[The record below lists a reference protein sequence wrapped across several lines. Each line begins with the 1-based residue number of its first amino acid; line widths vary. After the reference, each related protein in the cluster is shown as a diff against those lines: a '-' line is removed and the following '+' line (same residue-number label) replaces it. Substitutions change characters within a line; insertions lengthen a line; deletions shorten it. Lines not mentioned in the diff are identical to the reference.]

1 MFQIKHD
8 KTLEN
13 DIDEMERSNIS
24 GNSKWN
30 GHKDAH

>member
-1 MFQIKHD
+1 MFQTKRD

-24 GNSKWN
+24 DNSKWN
-30 GHKDAH
+30 GCKDAH

>member
-24 GNSKWN
+24 DNSKWN